1 MAAAAVLSAVA
12 LAAWPRPEK
21 VRGHAYAIPSGA
33 DRVVVEVLN
42 ASGRDGLARRVTRE
56 LRSRGLDVV
65 SFGNE
70 PGTDSTLVIL
80 RRGDGGSADAV
91 RGALGQGIVRAEPDS
106 LRRVDVTVV
115 LGADFRMEA
124 ELRP

>member
-1 MAAAAVLSAVA
+1 MVAV
-12 LAAWPRPEK
+12 AAWPRPER
-21 VRGHAYAIPSGA
+21 VRGHAYAIPSGEE
-33 DRVVVEVLN
+33 RVVVEVLN

-65 SFGNE
+65 TFGNE
-70 PGTDSTLVIL
+70 PGADSTLVIL
-80 RRGDGGSADAV
+80 RRGDGAAAQAV
-91 RGALGQGIVRAEPDS
+91 RGALGQGVIREELDT

>member
-1 MAAAAVLSAVA
+1 M
-12 LAAWPRPEK
+12 
-21 VRGHAYAIPSGA
+21 RGHAYAVPSGD
-33 DRVVVEVLN
+33 DRVEVEVLN
-42 ASGRDGLARRVTRE
+42 ASGRDGLARRVTRV

-70 PGTDSTLVIL
+70 PGADSTLVIL
-80 RRGDGGSADAV
+80 RRGDGRAADAV
-91 RGALGQGIVRAEPDS
+91 QGALGQGAVRVELDT

>member
-1 MAAAAVLSAVA
+1 MLV
-12 LAAWPRPEK
+12 AWPRPEM
-21 VRGHAYAIPSGA
+21 VRGHPYAIPSGE

-70 PGTDSTLVIL
+70 PATDSTLVIL
-80 RRGDGGSADAV
+80 RRGDGGAADAV
-91 RGALGQGIVRAEPDS
+91 RGALGQGVVRAEPDT